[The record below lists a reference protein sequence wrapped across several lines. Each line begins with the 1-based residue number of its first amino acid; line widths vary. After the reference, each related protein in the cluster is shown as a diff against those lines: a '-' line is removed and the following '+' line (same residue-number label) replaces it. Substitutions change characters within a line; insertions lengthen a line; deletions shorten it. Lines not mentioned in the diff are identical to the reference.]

1 MACRFHRLL
10 AIRIVGVIRVNR
22 TCIFRAV
29 VDEDGCR
36 GDVGVEVV
44 VVAAGDGQVPH
55 PAVAVAGGVS
65 ADDGG
70 GGAAARAAELVAAVQ
85 LVGLDPAVAGEV
97 EEQVAAGGVDDR
109 GLVLGPDFQVVP
121 VGVMVDQDGGDGLG
135 PCLPGLRIRGQDLVA
150 GSEQADRDR
159 SSASQEDFRAGGEGF
174 AAAGR
179 GCINQIV
186 AVFCGKSALRISSL
200 PSSDPC
206 DEVRRNAS

>member
-1 MACRFHRLL
+1 M
-10 AIRIVGVIRVNR
+10 
-22 TCIFRAV
+22 
-29 VDEDGCR
+29 
-36 GDVGVEVV
+36 
-44 VVAAGDGQVPH
+44 VAASGDGQVPH
-55 PAVAVAGGVS
+55 PPVLVARRAS
-65 ADDGG
+65 ADHGSRS
-70 GGAAARAAELVAAVQ
+70 AAARAAELVAVPEGAC
-85 LVGLDPAVAGEV
+85 LDPAVAGEV
-97 EEQVAAGGVDDR
+97 EEQVPAGGVDHR
-109 GLVLGPDFQVVP
+109 SAVPGPDFQVVE
-121 VGVMVDQDGGDGLG
+121 VGVVVDQDGGDGLG